1 MPSSML
7 GNEDIKIK
15 DYGLTLREVST
26 EAEAKKKADNYKASD
41 EY

>member
-1 MPSSML
+1 ML

-15 DYGLTLREVST
+15 DSVLTLREVST
-26 EAEAKKKADNYKASD
+26 EVEAKKKADNYKASD